1 MFASLLYV
9 IAASVSIG
17 IGVLLESAFSAAWED
32 KQEAERGTESKEKD
46 REEESAE
53 VEREQG
59 KLSSPEQPAS
69 APALLSGVKE
79 IIDTSSI
86 ADAVKQRLKGEGVCL
101 PNDASTNELVRKA
114 VDAMIEEMVQRLQQ
128 SAQALSQVSTGEMD
142 AATLQQQHPKTSA
155 VLESVKQGL
164 TARGLTT
171 SSSVLDVVNSITQGT
186 SAIGQQRQQAT
197 ICGGTGADVISKAA
211 STAEGATGAAEGAT
225 AGVVNEAVGLTTNGT
240 GTTTAETG
248 TSVTNGTTTTLTAS
262 SEAAT
267 CHTSDY
273 EDQQHTGT
281 CPANVVDNSSPGS
294 GGPSTYVEEA
304 QPLGEGG
311 RTWHLSPS

>member
-1 MFASLLYV
+1 MDMLVGLLYF

-69 APALLSGVKE
+69 APALLSGVKG

-86 ADAVKQRLKGEGVCL
+86 ADAVKKRLKDVGVCL
-101 PNDASTNELVRKA
+101 PNNASTNELVRKA
-114 VDAMIEEMVQRLQQ
+114 VDAMVEEMVQRLQQ
-128 SAQALSQVSTGEMD
+128 SAEALSQVSTGEMD

-164 TARGLTT
+164 TARGLTA

-225 AGVVNEAVGLTTNGT
+225 AGVVNEAVGLTTNET

-267 CHTSDY
+267 CHTFDD

-304 QPLGEGG
+304 QPLGGG
-311 RTWHLSPS
+311 EDMAPIA